1 MLWFDEKSIFS
12 VHTICY
18 ISVVRAL
25 FPLQIH
31 SYDGN
36 LTLKIT
42 FDSEEPPSEP
52 AEAIIVGNG
61 ITLIWKK
68 PSMLKPIN
76 EQVGGTRGYVS
87 HGGKLLCNSNG
98 FSRKNLFTLLLSHTI
113 LFFSIW

>member
-18 ISVVRAL
+18 ISVRAL

-68 PSMLKPIN
+68 PSMLQPIN
-76 EQVGGTRGYVS
+76 EQVSKTSSVKIPNISEHYIGLKCLKS
-87 HGGKLLCNSNG
+87 A
-98 FSRKNLFTLLLSHTI
+98 I
-113 LFFSIW
+113 LFR

>member
-1 MLWFDEKSIFS
+1 M
-12 VHTICY
+12 Y
-18 ISVVRAL
+18 ISVRAL

-68 PSMLKPIN
+68 PNMLQPIN
-76 EQVGGTRGYVS
+76 EQVGGTRVCLS
-87 HGGKLLCNSNG
+87 HGGKLLYNG
-98 FSRKNLFTLLLSHTI
+98 FSRKNLFTLLLSHTYI
-113 LFFSIW
+113 IFFLYDNLI

>member
-1 MLWFDEKSIFS
+1 MTPAQSHSYS
-12 VHTICY
+12 VHSTIR
-18 ISVVRAL
+18 VL

-52 AEAIIVGNG
+52 AEAIFVGNG

-68 PSMLKPIN
+68 PSMLQPIN
-76 EQVGGTRGYVS
+76 EQVSKTSSV
-87 HGGKLLCNSNG
+87 KKNSLN
-98 FSRKNLFTLLLSHTI
+98 
-113 LFFSIW
+113 

>member
-1 MLWFDEKSIFS
+1 M
-12 VHTICY
+12 Y
-18 ISVVRAL
+18 ISVRAL

-68 PSMLKPIN
+68 PSMLQPIN
-76 EQVGGTRGYVS
+76 EQVWVNHVS
-87 HGGKLLCNSNG
+87 CENYYITVIVSLLDNAPNYLVGCVIQKRS
-98 FSRKNLFTLLLSHTI
+98 
-113 LFFSIW
+113 

>member
-1 MLWFDEKSIFS
+1 M
-12 VHTICY
+12 Y
-18 ISVVRAL
+18 ISVRAL

-68 PSMLKPIN
+68 PNMLQPIN
-76 EQVGGTRGYVS
+76 EQVGGTRVCVS
-87 HGGKLLCNSNG
+87 HGGKLLCNSTNG

-113 LFFSIW
+113 LFFSI